1 MVCVTLTMLCVLNL
15 HQMSVVQKIASM
27 VLAVD
32 AFIGTVAF
40 VLKNWR

>member
-1 MVCVTLTMLCVLNL
+1 MVCVTLAMLCVLNL
-15 HQMSVVQKIASM
+15 HQMSVVQKIATM